1 MPHTLGIGWVV
12 SRVVGGLDIAC
23 VVTKLATTVLVCGY
37 HSQVTCQADCMG
49 GLALKAV
56 EVQGRASRWSHAS

>member
-37 HSQVTCQADCMG
+37 HGQGTCQAGYMG
-49 GLALKAV
+49 VLMLKGNRGAPV
-56 EVQGRASRWSHAS
+56 PVNQVLC